1 MNRRLQLLHERLGK
15 VFIPLI
21 TFILSLA
28 IFLIGYQHVKPEVY
42 HFELNQVAD
51 ETILAPV
58 TMEDVEQTKA
68 NQQRAKDA
76 INDIYLYQEDIRIQE
91 ITRIE
96 QFFGFVREARN
107 GKYSR
112 DGVIDSLKNAS
123 KEKPLDQTFNE
134 KVNNL
139 PTKKTNFDNLSEE
152 QKRTVIQAQL
162 QMVDE
167 NVFNL
172 FDQLSNRSID
182 QVFKISPLE
191 LSELQSNLTD
201 FISESLAQ
209 ELGPDQVDK
218 ELDKYRLQITSS
230 DMSELAQQ
238 TTLNFLG
245 ALIKP
250 TMVYSE
256 SETNRLKEEAASK
269 VQTSYILQGQVIVQE
284 GHIIN
289 QNNMRQL
296 EMFGYLDAST
306 KQYLMPVFVLLIFVH
321 AFLFVYIFSDK
332 LNWTDLSRANM
343 QATAYMIIV
352 FGSLIM
358 AKMGHFFQQA
368 GLEYGMLL
376 LPLMILP
383 GYLKE
388 KSSYKVTLLAFLFI
402 NIFAIFIVSDL
413 DNQTVVTFISL
424 FYLFTTI
431 VSVLLTTFSD
441 RQAMKVEKRV
451 ALNIIWQFIIA
462 LPLMAVLTIPIL
474 SRQAFIILIMTIAA
488 NLLGLLL
495 IAVFEPYWEQLLSSR
510 SAMTMNQLA
519 NLNHPLLKLLIE
531 KAPGT
536 YHHSIMV
543 ANLAANAVEA
553 IGGDSLTTRV
563 ASYYHDVGKTVHPL
577 FFVENLSGG
586 IESPHRMVGPDES
599 AKIIID
605 HVAQGV
611 KLLEE
616 YRMPQSVID
625 LCKEHHGTTMT
636 SYFYYQAKEQKM
648 PINPETFRYPG
659 PIPQSKESAIVM
671 IADSMEAASRTMKEH
686 TQKSIEELLDS
697 IIASK
702 INDGQFADC
711 GLTVDELKTV
721 RKSLILGIASMYHT
735 RVEYPK

>member
-1 MNRRLQLLHERLGK
+1 MNRRLQLIHERLGK
-15 VFIPLI
+15 LYIPLVALI
-21 TFILSLA
+21 TSVC

-42 HFELNQVAD
+42 HFKLNQVAE

-58 TMEDVEQTKA
+58 TMEDVEQTKI

-76 INDIYLYQEDIRIQE
+76 INDIYLYQEDIRTQE
-91 ITRIE
+91 MTRIE
-96 QFFGFVREARN
+96 QFFGFVREVRN
-107 GKYSR
+107 GQF
-112 DGVIDSLKNAS
+112 SLESVNEAIAS
-123 KEKPLDQTFNE
+123 ITQQKKLDEGLIKKINE
-134 KVNNL
+134 L
-139 PTKKTNFDNLSEE
+139 PKKKTDFE
-152 QKRTVIQAQL
+152 QLTEDQQKTVIQTLLLLA
-162 QMVDE
+162 DE
-167 NVFNL
+167 NVVKL
-172 FDQLSNRSID
+172 FEQLSNLSID
-182 QVFKISPLE
+182 QVFNISPVE

-201 FISESLAQ
+201 FVSKSLAQ
-209 ELGPDQVDK
+209 ELGPDQIDK
-218 ELDKYRLQITSS
+218 ELDKYRLQISS
-230 DMSELAQQ
+230 SEMSDVAQQ
-238 TTLNFLG
+238 TTLNFLNS
-245 ALIKP
+245 LIKP
-250 TMVYSE
+250 TMIYSE

-296 EMFGYLDAST
+296 ELFGYLDAST
-306 KQYLMPVFVLLIFVH
+306 KQYLKPIFILLIFVH
-321 AFLFVYIFSDK
+321 AFLFIYLFSNGLTWK
-332 LNWTDLSRANM
+332 ELSRLNM
-343 QATAYMIIV
+343 EATAYV
-352 FGSLIM
+352 LVVLGTLIM
-358 AKMGHFFQQA
+358 AKLGHFIQRA
-368 GLEYGMLL
+368 GLEYAMLL
-376 LPLMILP
+376 VPLMISP

-388 KSSYKVTLLAFLFI
+388 KSSYKITLLASLFI
-402 NIFAIFIVSDL
+402 NIFAIFLVSDQ
-413 DNQTVVTFISL
+413 DNQTVVTFICL
-424 FYLFTTI
+424 FYLFSTI
-431 VSVLLTTFSD
+431 ISVLLTTFT
-441 RQAMKVEKRV
+441 RLQVMKVEKRV
-451 ALNIIWQFIIA
+451 ALNSLWQFMIA
-462 LPLMAVLTIPIL
+462 LPLMAVLNIPIF
-474 SRQAFIILIMTIAA
+474 SRQGFVILMMTIAA

-586 IESPHRMVGPDES
+586 IESPHQMVGPDES

-625 LCKEHHGTTMT
+625 LCREHHGTTMT
-636 SYFYYQAKEQKM
+636 SYFYHQAKEQKLN
-648 PINPETFRYPG
+648 ISQEAFRYPG

-671 IADSMEAASRTMKEH
+671 IADSLEAASRAMKEH
-686 TQKSIEELLDS
+686 TQKGIEELLDS
-697 IIASK
+697 IIAGK